1 MVFASLATASA
12 ASAAYDTLV
21 VVVTVVVV
29 DCHCT
34 KIFFFITVVFC
45 RSAD

>member
-1 MVFASLATASA
+1 MVFASLITASA

-21 VVVTVVVV
+21 VVVVVVVVV

-34 KIFFFITVVFC
+34 KCFITVVFC

>member
-1 MVFASLATASA
+1 MVFASLITASA

-21 VVVTVVVV
+21 VVVMVVV

-34 KIFFFITVVFC
+34 KFFITVVFC

>member
-21 VVVTVVVV
+21 VVVVTVVVV

-34 KIFFFITVVFC
+34 KKIFFYNSCVLQIC
-45 RSAD
+45 

>member
-1 MVFASLATASA
+1 MVFASLITASA

-21 VVVTVVVV
+21 VVVVVVV

-34 KIFFFITVVFC
+34 KCFITVVFC